1 MIQTIEWKALPRKK
15 GTKSEVKQNRMKG
28 LLPAEV
34 YGKGH
39 PNVSVYIQKK
49 ALLNRPHG
57 NFLINL
63 VIEGDP
69 EPKLCVLKD
78 IQYNYLGDEPIHV
91 DLYEVTS
98 GVEFDIEVPVEFV
111 GKAAGVEKGGIFEA
125 HLHSIIVRTEPK
137 NIPEKIVVDISG
149 LDLGQ
154 VLHVRDITPP
164 EGVKIMTPGDEV
176 LAVVSEPEEEVAEET
191 TEGASA

>member
-39 PNVSVYIQKK
+39 PNISVYIQKK

-63 VIEGDP
+63 MIEGDP

-111 GKAAGVEKGGIFEA
+111 GKAVGLEKGGIFEA
-125 HLHSIIVRTEPK
+125 HLHHIIVRTEPK
-137 NIPEKIVVDISG
+137 NIPEKIVVDISN
-149 LDLGQ
+149 LDIGQ

-176 LAVVSEPEEEVAEET
+176 LAVISEPEEVVEET
-191 TEGASA
+191 TEEASA